1 MRVIIIQEAGRHEE
15 NKNFRECLSL
25 QRAFINNG
33 HWCDVWGLGHSN
45 YNNTPDW
52 NSYDLIMNIENYDS
66 IGWVPNLSE
75 FNKPIKLLWSI
86 DAHCR
91 GEEIYENTFSSGR
104 YNFLLHSTKDFVRKN
119 YHIWFP
125 NCFDDDLV
133 KNMNVDKKHFI
144 GFCGN
149 YVNRKD
155 LIDTITSEFSMKQD
169 IFVIGESMV
178 RAINEYGIH
187 FNKNML
193 NDINYRNFETI
204 GTGTVLLTSNNDVYE
219 SLGFINEKNCLIYN
233 SIEDIRRILKDVK
246 ENPSILKT
254 IGDSGYELSK
264 SHTYKI
270 RVKQLIDQLWKK

>member
-15 NKNFRECLSL
+15 NRNFRECLSL
-25 QRAFINNG
+25 QRAFLYNG
-33 HWCDVWGLGHSN
+33 HQCDVWGLGHSN
-45 YNNTPDW
+45 YSQIPDW
-52 NSYDLIMNIENYDS
+52 DSYDLIMNIENYDS
-66 IGWVPNLSE
+66 VGWVPNLSS

-104 YNFLLHSTKDFVRKN
+104 YNFLLHSTKDFVKKN

-133 KNMNVDKKHFI
+133 KNMQVDKKHFI

-155 LIDTITSEFSMKQD
+155 LIDTITSEFGMKQD

-178 RAINEYGIH
+178 KSINEYRIH

-193 NDINYRNFETI
+193 NDINYRNLETI
-204 GTGTVLLTSNNDVYE
+204 GTGTVLLTSNNPNYE
-219 SLGFINEKNCLIYN
+219 SLGFIDGENCLIYN
-233 SIEDIRRILKDVK
+233 DIEDIRRILMEVK
-246 ENPSILKT
+246 QNPDILEK
-254 IGDSGYELSK
+254 IGDSGYGLSK
-264 SHTYKI
+264 NHTYKV
-270 RVKQLIDQLWKK
+270 RVNDLLKKI

>member
-1 MRVIIIQEAGRHEE
+1 MRIIIIQEAGRHDE
-15 NKNFRECLSL
+15 NRNFRECLSL
-25 QRAFINNG
+25 QRAFLYNG
-33 HWCDVWGLGHSN
+33 HQCDVWGLGHSN
-45 YNNTPDW
+45 YSQIPDW
-52 NSYDLIMNIENYDS
+52 DSYDLIMNIENYDS
-66 IGWVPNLSE
+66 VGWVPNLSS

-104 YNFLLHSTKDFVRKN
+104 YNFLLHSTKDFVKNN

-133 KNMNVDKKHFI
+133 KNMQVDKKHFI

-155 LIDTITSEFSMKQD
+155 LIDTITSEFGMKQD

-178 RAINEYGIH
+178 KSINEYRIH

-204 GTGTVLLTSNNDVYE
+204 GTGTVLLTSNNPNYE
-219 SLGFINEKNCLIYN
+219 SLGFIDGENCLIYN
-233 SIEDIRRILKDVK
+233 DIGDIRRILMEVK
-246 ENPSILKT
+246 QNPDILEK
-254 IGDSGYELSK
+254 IGDSGYGLSK
-264 SHTYKI
+264 NHTYKV
-270 RVKQLIDQLWKK
+270 RVNDLLKKI